1 MSERHVLAGERVVL
15 WGTPTQV
22 TATILCIFP
31 HESQHTVG
39 CAYAIQR
46 DDQEVPTSAWER
58 ELVPVAEEE
67 E

>member
-1 MSERHVLAGERVVL
+1 MSERHFLAGERVVL
-15 WGTPTQV
+15 WATPTQV

-39 CAYAIQR
+39 HAYAIQQ
-46 DDQEVPTSAWER
+46 DDQEASTSAWEW

>member
-15 WGTPTQV
+15 WATPTQV

-31 HESQHTVG
+31 HQSQHTVG
-39 CAYAIQR
+39 RAYTMQR
-46 DDQEVPTSAWER
+46 DDQEAPTSAWEC
-58 ELVPVAEEE
+58 ELVPVPEEE

>member
-1 MSERHVLAGERVVL
+1 LQGERIAL
-15 WGTPTQV
+15 WATPTQV
-22 TATILCIFP
+22 TATILYIFP

-39 CAYAIQR
+39 RAYAIQR
-46 DDQEVPTSAWER
+46 DDQEAPTSAWEW